1 MRRLT
6 SNDIDIK
13 KLSFMAIYVNT
24 AQILSAAF
32 IALILIFSPNL
43 IGSIAMRI
51 LLISVLIVTSTGAYL
66 DIREAVRTRRL
77 YDHADMLEDS
87 IDNLTYLNTEMR
99 KQRHDFMNHLQV
111 IYSLL
116 ELNEPKEATS
126 YIERV
131 HTDLAKV
138 GKILKTAHPSINAL
152 IAAKSNDAEEAGIA
166 FLLNVSTSLE
176 HLPLAPY
183 EICRALSNLI
193 DNAFDALIG
202 QNSPVIRVSF
212 EEMASSYRL
221 TVSNN
226 GPQIDQNVLDS
237 IFTAGYSTKGT
248 GRGMGLSIVSDIAS
262 SVGGMMSVDS
272 SPAITKFI
280 IELPKKIS
288 I

>member
-6 SNDIDIK
+6 KSDIDIK
-13 KLSFMAIYVNT
+13 KLSFMAIFVNT

-32 IALILIFSPNL
+32 IAMILILSPNL
-43 IGSIAMRI
+43 IGSIAMRL
-51 LLISVLIVTSTGAYL
+51 LLISVLVVTSTGAWL

-77 YDHADMLEDS
+77 YDRADMLEDS

-111 IYSLL
+111 VYSLL
-116 ELNEPKEATS
+116 ELDEPKEAIS

-138 GKILKTAHPSINAL
+138 GKLLKTAHPSINAL

-176 HLPLAPY
+176 HLPIAPY
-183 EICRALSNLI
+183 EICRALGNLI

-202 QNSPVIRVSF
+202 QNSPIIRVSF
-212 EEMASSYRL
+212 EENASGYRL

-226 GPQIDQNVLDS
+226 GPQIEQNVLDS
-237 IFTAGYSTKGT
+237 IFIAGYSTKGT

-262 SVGGMMSVDS
+262 SVGGSMLIDS
-272 SPAITKFI
+272 SPAITKFT
-280 IELPKKIS
+280 IELPKEQ
-288 I
+288 

>member
-1 MRRLT
+1 MRRIT
-6 SNDIDIK
+6 KREIDIQ
-13 KLSFMAIYVNT
+13 KLSFMAILVNT

-32 IALILIFSPNL
+32 IALILILSPDL
-43 IGSIAMRI
+43 IGSIAMRL
-51 LLISVLIVTSTGAYL
+51 LLISVLIVTSTGACL

-87 IDNLTYLNTEMR
+87 IDNLTFLNTEMR

-116 ELNEPKEATS
+116 ELDEPKEAVS

-152 IAAKSNDAEEAGIA
+152 IAAKSNDAEEAGVA

-176 HLPLAPY
+176 SLPLAPY
-183 EICRALSNLI
+183 EICRALGNLI

-202 QNSPVIRVSF
+202 QNGPIIRVSF
-212 EEMASSYRL
+212 EENGKGYRL

-226 GPQIDQNVLDS
+226 GPQIEQNVLDS
-237 IFTAGYSTKGT
+237 LFTAGYSTKGT

-262 SVGGMMSVDS
+262 SVGGSLSVDS

-280 IELPKKIS
+280 IDLPKMK
-288 I
+288 